1 MTTCLTSPPQASNT
15 TAAPLALHH
24 DVVFD
29 PTGAH
34 TVWYVNARSL
44 QAKIDLAAQYQIAG
58 VFIWRR
64 GPGAMGRASS
74 RWMREWLDQAP

>member
-1 MTTCLTSPPQASNT
+1 MTTCLTSPPQASNAN
-15 TAAPLALHH
+15 AAPLALRLHA
-24 DVVFD
+24 VFD

-44 QAKIDLAAQYQIAG
+44 QAKVDLALQYRIAG

-64 GPGAMGRASS
+64 GPGATGRASS
-74 RWMREWLDQAP
+74 RWMRE